1 MSDSEFNE
9 NSPENAGQ
17 QGRQPAGEQ
26 QPATPGYPV
35 SQYASANPQNGAS
48 APAPQHCAA
57 TPPQQ
62 QPYAANQATQQPYYT
77 VPQNPYGAPPS
88 PYGVPATPQQPKK
101 KWPWVLLACV
111 LAFLLGLG
119 GCVGCATISMVTDSL
134 HTRSDSIHS
143 YDYDDPYG
151 YDPDDMPDSD
161 AYGGFTLGD
170 IQDAAGSLPNQVQD
184 GKATAGVYVV
194 GRDIDAGEYFL
205 QGNPSVESEFY
216 LFEPE
221 GSGTF
226 SLDSAVSYTG
236 NYFAELENGE
246 VIAFMPKIDDA
257 LLMPSDDAD
266 FQPHQPYQSGL
277 YRVGTDIPAG
287 TYTVTVSPNAPHD
300 ASQDYAAYVM
310 DDLNFDDDSITDS
323 VYLLR
328 GSTQTITV
336 KNGDWLELF
345 GTIATPSN

>member
-35 SQYASANPQNGAS
+35 SQYASATPQNGAS

-88 PYGVPATPQQPKK
+88 PYAAAATPQQPKK

>member
-1 MSDSEFNE
+1 MSDSENKE
-9 NSPENAGQ
+9 TNLNNTCQ
-17 QGRQPAGEQ
+17 QGSQTAGEQ
-26 QPATPGYPV
+26 PTTPSYPANQPT
-35 SQYASANPQNGAS
+35 SSNPQNTAG
-48 APAPQHCAA
+48 APAPQPYAA
-57 TPPQQ
+57 IPPQQ
-62 QPYAANQATQQPYYT
+62 QPYVAGQAPQQPYYT
-77 VPQNPYGAPPS
+77 APQNPYGAPPS
-88 PYGVPATPQQPKK
+88 PYGVPAAPQQPKK
-101 KWPWVLLACV
+101 KWPWVLIACV

-134 HTRSDSIHS
+134 HTRSDSVHS

-151 YDPDDMPDSD
+151 YDPADAPDSD
-161 AYGGFTLGD
+161 AYGRFTLGD
-170 IQDAAGSLPNQVQD
+170 IQDAAGNLPNQVQD

-205 QGNPSVESEFY
+205 QGSPSVESEFY
-216 LFEPE
+216 LFDPE

-226 SLDSAVSYTG
+226 SLDCAVSYTG

-246 VIAFMPKIDDA
+246 VIAFMPKIGDA
-257 LLMPSDDAD
+257 LMVPSNEAD
-266 FQPHQPYQSGL
+266 FQPQQPYQSGL

-310 DDLNFDDDSITDS
+310 QDLAFDDDSITDS

-336 KNGDWLELF
+336 NDGDWLELF
-345 GTIATPSN
+345 GTVATPSN

>member
-1 MSDSEFNE
+1 MSDSENKE
-9 NSPENAGQ
+9 TNLNNTCQ
-17 QGRQPAGEQ
+17 QGSQTAGEQ
-26 QPATPGYPV
+26 PAAPSYPANQPT
-35 SQYASANPQNGAS
+35 SSNPQNTAGAS
-48 APAPQHCAA
+48 APQPYAA
-57 TPPQQ
+57 IPPQQ
-62 QPYAANQATQQPYYT
+62 QPYVAGQAPQQPYYAA
-77 VPQNPYGAPPS
+77 PQNPYGAPPS
-88 PYGVPATPQQPKK
+88 PYGVPAAPQQPKK
-101 KWPWVLLACV
+101 KWPWVLIACV

-151 YDPDDMPDSD
+151 YDPADAPDSD
-161 AYGGFTLGD
+161 AYGRFTLGD
-170 IQDAAGSLPNQVQD
+170 IQDAAANLPNQVQD

-205 QGNPSVESEFY
+205 QGSPSVESEFY
-216 LFEPE
+216 LFDPE

-226 SLDSAVSYTG
+226 SLDCAVSYTG

-257 LLMPSDDAD
+257 LMLPSNEAD
-266 FQPHQPYQSGL
+266 FRPQQPYQSGL

-310 DDLNFDDDSITDS
+310 QDLDFDDDSITDS

-336 KNGDWLELF
+336 NDGDWLELF
-345 GTIATPSN
+345 GTVATPSN